1 MSLETGSESIPE
13 TVNDSAVDDGNYSVS
28 DPGYDAGN
36 LEPVDE
42 LAELIAENT
51 TKQPSETSDDA
62 SETDGVTEETVNT
75 PADDESVDSDTE
87 ISDELLDRALAL
99 NYTIDQMKEFSDA
112 KALETEINRVES
124 LQKRV
129 KERESSKSK
138 VPETQED
145 PEPNW
150 EELVEQGHDP
160 DAIAIQKRTWDKA
173 KQTEALARQVIQAEQ
188 ARAYE
193 AQCNRFDDVLNSMSD
208 EFGTIL
214 GTGRRGEL
222 LKASPEQAR
231 NRQAVFTKMSVLR
244 QSYELAGVDVPPEAD
259 LIQEAV
265 HASFYKHATKT
276 AREKLKGDIKKANS
290 QSLSRP
296 NSGGAKPLTGTRL
309 AEQKENEF
317 WKSKGF

>member
-1 MSLETGSESIPE
+1 
-13 TVNDSAVDDGNYSVS
+13 
-28 DPGYDAGN
+28 
-36 LEPVDE
+36 
-42 LAELIAENT
+42 
-51 TKQPSETSDDA
+51 
-62 SETDGVTEETVNT
+62 
-75 PADDESVDSDTE
+75 
-87 ISDELLDRALAL
+87 
-99 NYTIDQMKEFSDA
+99 MKEFSDA

-231 NRQAVFTKMSVLR
+231 NRRCLHKDERAEA
-244 QSYELAGVDVPPEAD
+244 ELNWLASMCHQRH
-259 LIQEAV
+259 LIQ
-265 HASFYKHATKT
+265 
-276 AREKLKGDIKKANS
+276 G
-290 QSLSRP
+290 LS
-296 NSGGAKPLTGTRL
+296 
-309 AEQKENEF
+309 
-317 WKSKGF
+317 GFLLQTCNKDRSRS